1 MNPMMGK
8 MGGTAPSM
16 GVAPMSQAPTP
27 QMGSGGAPST
37 GNVMQI
43 TSTLR
48 GMSDQQLQQYA
59 AMHKSDPF
67 VFPLAFQESQT
78 RQQMRAG
85 SLAQRAGQKP
95 PPVVDQDLQ
104 QMTPTPITG
113 GAGQAITGGHGQAI
127 NALPEE
133 QGIGA
138 IPAQNLQGMADGG
151 IAGYAGDDESLVH
164 LSPFAMKQLIGDMA
178 MSGAGVNANADFGE
192 AGRLSGGV
200 NLNRMDKNGDS
211 RQTQALMANYMNDI
225 GDVGIN
231 ANVSRPLERGL
242 PSDFYQTNLMGSVP
256 VGEGRLTIGKH
267 GTHAGGEHHTN
278 AHSIGYNTP
287 FEGGRLNANINK
299 PVEGR
304 PSFGVQ
310 YSRAFAD
317 GGIAGYADG
326 GQQPGMFN
334 YAQMAPAVDLHPD
347 IGVTSRNMANGGL
360 AFKGGGYKATTDEEI
375 NAITGSYAPSSA
387 EELATQRS
395 AIMNPMNAEMEEAYK
410 PYTEKMAQREADL
423 AGRKEGN
430 IQNALLAAGLGMMA
444 GTSPHAFAN
453 IGKGGLEG
461 LQTYTAAQKAD
472 QAAQEALD
480 RSNML
485 LMQAQRAERSGNSRD
500 ATMLLDAS
508 QKAKETH
515 IAHGLTGLQLKNTS
529 QYNVGQLANTE
540 LQRDIEAGKAAE
552 QIRHDKQLEDLY
564 YGPMGAAAGAKKANA
579 LTQEELLKNKV
590 DAIINGMPT
599 VKNLAARLK
608 DSMIEVGSPEYIAA
622 QKELYKITAGKY
634 KQAGLPEPSYDD
646 FVSQEAA
653 PKPKKPG
660 FMERMFGPSN
670 PPPVTPGVK
679 FLGFE

>member
-85 SLAQRAGQKP
+85 SLAQRSGQKP

-127 NALPEE
+127 NALPED

-138 IPAQNLQGMADGG
+138 IPAQNLQGM
-151 IAGYAGDDESLVH
+151 
-164 LSPFAMKQLIGDMA
+164 
-178 MSGAGVNANADFGE
+178 
-192 AGRLSGGV
+192 
-200 NLNRMDKNGDS
+200 
-211 RQTQALMANYMNDI
+211 
-225 GDVGIN
+225 
-231 ANVSRPLERGL
+231 
-242 PSDFYQTNLMGSVP
+242 
-256 VGEGRLTIGKH
+256 
-267 GTHAGGEHHTN
+267 
-278 AHSIGYNTP
+278 
-287 FEGGRLNANINK
+287 
-299 PVEGR
+299 
-304 PSFGVQ
+304 
-310 YSRAFAD
+310 AD

-360 AFKGGGYKATTDEEI
+360 ADVKRYKDEGLVNRKGGSSVYQPITDKEI

-540 LQRDIEAGKAAE
+540 LQRDIEANKAAE
-552 QIRHDKQLEDLY
+552 QQRHNKQLEELY
-564 YGPMGAAAGAKKANA
+564 YKPMGEAAGVKKANA

>member
-1 MNPMMGK
+1 
-8 MGGTAPSM
+8 M
-16 GVAPMSQAPTP
+16 GVAPMGQAPSP
-27 QMGSGGAPST
+27 QMGGSAPST

-85 SLAQRAGQKP
+85 QAAQMAGQKP

-104 QMTPTPITG
+104 QMAPP
-113 GAGQAITGGHGQAI
+113 Q
-127 NALPEE
+127 ALPEE

-138 IPAQNLQGMADGG
+138 IPAQNLQHM
-151 IAGYAGDDESLVH
+151 
-164 LSPFAMKQLIGDMA
+164 
-178 MSGAGVNANADFGE
+178 
-192 AGRLSGGV
+192 
-200 NLNRMDKNGDS
+200 
-211 RQTQALMANYMNDI
+211 
-225 GDVGIN
+225 
-231 ANVSRPLERGL
+231 
-242 PSDFYQTNLMGSVP
+242 
-256 VGEGRLTIGKH
+256 
-267 GTHAGGEHHTN
+267 
-278 AHSIGYNTP
+278 
-287 FEGGRLNANINK
+287 
-299 PVEGR
+299 
-304 PSFGVQ
+304 
-310 YSRAFAD
+310 AD

-347 IGVTSRNMANGGL
+347 IGVTARTMASGGL
-360 AFKGGGYKATTDEEI
+360 AGIQHFKDEGAVKYKPITDEEI
-375 NAITGSYAPSSA
+375 NAITGSYTPASA
-387 EELATQRS
+387 EELAAQR
-395 AIMNPMNAEMEEAYK
+395 ATVVNPMNAEMEAAYK
-410 PYTEKMAQREADL
+410 PFTEKLAKREADL

-461 LQTYTAAQKAD
+461 LQTYSAAQKAD

-480 RSNML
+480 HSNML

-500 ATMLLDAS
+500 ATALLDAA
-508 QKAKETH
+508 QRAKESH

-540 LQRDIEAGKAAE
+540 LQRDIEASKAAE
-552 QIRHDKQLEDLY
+552 EKRYHQQLEELY
-564 YGPMGAAAGAKKANA
+564 YKPLGAAAGAKKAAA
-579 LTQEELLKNKV
+579 LTPEEIQRNKV
-590 DAIINGMPT
+590 DAIINGMPI

-608 DSMIEVGSPEYIAA
+608 DPMMDIGSPEYINA
-622 QKELYKITAGKY
+622 QKELYKITLGKY
-634 KQAGLPEPSYDD
+634 KEHGIKDLPSYEDY
-646 FVSQEAA
+646 VSQEIA
-653 PKPKKPG
+653 PKEKKPSWWSQNAPEILG
-660 FMERMFGPSN
+660 GLPSK
-670 PPPVTPGVK
+670 PVPTPTGVK

>member
-1 MNPMMGK
+1 
-8 MGGTAPSM
+8 
-16 GVAPMSQAPTP
+16 
-27 QMGSGGAPST
+27 
-37 GNVMQI
+37 
-43 TSTLR
+43 
-48 GMSDQQLQQYA
+48 
-59 AMHKSDPF
+59 
-67 VFPLAFQESQT
+67 
-78 RQQMRAG
+78 
-85 SLAQRAGQKP
+85 
-95 PPVVDQDLQ
+95 
-104 QMTPTPITG
+104 
-113 GAGQAITGGHGQAI
+113 
-127 NALPEE
+127 
-133 QGIGA
+133 
-138 IPAQNLQGMADGG
+138 
-151 IAGYAGDDESLVH
+151 
-164 LSPFAMKQLIGDMA
+164 
-178 MSGAGVNANADFGE
+178 
-192 AGRLSGGV
+192 
-200 NLNRMDKNGDS
+200 
-211 RQTQALMANYMNDI
+211 MANYMNNI
-225 GDVGIN
+225 GEVGIN

-310 YSRAFAD
+310 YNRAFAD

-334 YAQMAPAVDLHPD
+334 YAQMAPAVDLHPNS
-347 IGVTSRNMANGGL
+347 GVTPRSMAGGGM
-360 AFKGGGYKATTDEEI
+360 AFKKGGSSIYQPITDEEI
-375 NAITGSYAPSSA
+375 NAITGSYAPASA
-387 EELATQRS
+387 EDLAAQR
-395 AIMNPMNAEMEEAYK
+395 ATVVAPMNAEMETAYK
-410 PYTEKMAQREADL
+410 PFTEKLAKREADL

-480 RSNML
+480 HSNML

-500 ATMLLDAS
+500 ATMLLDAA
-508 QKAKETH
+508 QKAKESH

-540 LQRDIEAGKAAE
+540 LQREIEAGKAAE
-552 QIRHDKQLEDLY
+552 QIRHNKQLEELY
-564 YGPMGAAAGAKKANA
+564 YGPMGAAAGAKKAGA
-579 LTQEELLKNKV
+579 LTPEEIQRNKV
-590 DAIINGMPT
+590 DAIINGMPA

-608 DSMIEVGSPEYIAA
+608 DPMMDINSPQYIEA

-634 KQAGLPEPSYDD
+634 KEHGLEAPSYADY
-646 FVSQEAA
+646 VSQEIA
-653 PKPKKPG
+653 PKEKKPG
-660 FMERMFGPSN
+660 FWKQHAPEFLGGLPSI
-670 PPPVTPGVK
+670 PPPAPPGGAGWSIK
-679 FLGFE
+679 PIGQ